1 MVVMARHASPTLDF
15 MSFPSMPELLIDI
28 DPALEAAFARYGAL
42 AQGILESLPW
52 EEAPASPNNP
62 RRRFVAKVYSTHTFW
77 ASLWRPRKAFW
88 QAQGFAI
95 AKPDADWR
103 VVFTF
108 TDPARRTEA
117 LRQSAAVE
125 SSGDS
130 EIPVPA
136 GLAYYEYQ
144 KAGVQFL
151 DTHAGSLLADDPG
164 LGKTIQVCG
173 LLNLRPEIRSVLIVC
188 PCSVKYVW
196 ARELARWLTDESR
209 TVGIAGTTLDASAEI
224 LVCNYD
230 LLRKFAAQ
238 LKSRRYDLLVL
249 DEAHYIKTSGALRT
263 KACKLLGAL
272 TARKVLLTGTPI
284 MNRPAELWSLL
295 NFLDAKAWGPFFP
308 FALHYCD
315 ARKGPFGWD
324 FDGASNL
331 GELNDRLRTSG
342 TMLRRRKV
350 DVLPQLPR
358 VTRQV
363 VPLPVDMTP
372 VLEELTE
379 RLAELMGFD
388 PDNPPFE
395 IDPVRI
401 PFELIAVIRR
411 ETGTAKIQAAL
422 AFIADETQDVDKI
435 VIYAHHHDV
444 LKVLHEALTP
454 SILVTGQ
461 TSAKARARAVASFQ
475 ELGGP
480 RYFIGS
486 IGAMSVGITL
496 TAASRVIFVEQS
508 WTPAEMEQA
517 ECRLHRIGQNNAVLS
532 QYLVVRDSI
541 DEKILSAVVSKMRVI
556 EAVLEE
562 MKVSR

>member
-1 MVVMARHASPTLDF
+1 
-15 MSFPSMPELLIDI
+15 MSELLTDI
-28 DPALEAAFARYGAL
+28 DPALEAAFSRYGVV

-52 EEAPASPNNP
+52 EERPALPTNP
-62 RRRFVAKVYSTHTFW
+62 RRVFMVKVASSHTFW
-77 ASLWRPRKAFW
+77 ALLWRPRKVLL
-88 QAQGFAI
+88 QAQGFSI

-103 VVFTF
+103 LFFTF
-108 TDPARRTEA
+108 IDPDRKAEA
-117 LRQSAAVE
+117 LRQSQSVE
-125 SSGDS
+125 SSGYS
-130 EIPVPA
+130 EAPAPA
-136 GLAYYEYQ
+136 GLDYFEYQ
-144 KAGVQFL
+144 KAGIEFL
-151 DTHAGSLLADDPG
+151 ASHPAALLADDPG

-188 PCSVKYVW
+188 LASVKYVW
-196 ARELARWLTDESR
+196 ARELARWLIDKSR
-209 TVGIAGTTLDASAEI
+209 TVAIAGVTLDASAEI

-230 LLRKFAAQ
+230 LLRKFDAI
-238 LKSRRYDLLVL
+238 LKGRRYDLLVL
-249 DEAHYIKTSGALRT
+249 DEAHYIKTPTAQRT
-263 KACKLLGAL
+263 KSCKLLGVLA
-272 TARKVLLTGTPI
+272 TRKVLLSGTPV

-308 FALHYCD
+308 FAMRYCD
-315 ARKGPFGWD
+315 ARRGQFGWD
-324 FDGASNL
+324 FTGASNL
-331 GELNDRLRTSG
+331 GELNERLRVSG

-350 DVLPQLPR
+350 DVLPQLPQ

-411 ETGTAKIQAAL
+411 ETGTAKIKAAL
-422 AFIADETQDVDKI
+422 AFIADETEGLDK
-435 VIYAHHHDV
+435 VVVYAHHQDV
-444 LKVLHEALTP
+444 LKALHEALTP
-454 SILVTGQ
+454 SVLVTGQ
-461 TSAKARARAVASFQ
+461 TPAKARAQAVDRFQEPQGPKYFVAS
-475 ELGGP
+475 
-480 RYFIGS
+480 IT
-486 IGAMSVGITL
+486 AMGVGVTL

-508 WTPAEMEQA
+508 WTPAELEQA
-517 ECRLHRIGQNNAVLS
+517 ECRLHRIGQANAVLS

-556 EAVLEE
+556 EAVLVGPASE
-562 MKVSR
+562 